1 MGMAA
6 SQARLLTIT
15 ARMHDI
21 EYQAQSI
28 QNAKIELATQS
39 DEVYQDYLKALDA
52 TTLTINDGT
61 GKLQAVNFNTLCGID
76 GMTFGNTRYAL
87 KDVHGRL
94 IVSPEIA
101 KAYSQF
107 MNAMGDTHAAGGDAY
122 AFAMFMLGKDYD
134 TDEYTKAD
142 AEKYDKAF
150 SEVEKK
156 YVTENDDP
164 NVNADLKELKKAI
177 DELVERGKTDK
188 SNGLTDKEKE
198 ELDNMIMKYNFQMN
212 KLYAGEIYENINEGN
227 YKADDFDDADYA
239 DFEYYANIFK
249 QIQANG
255 GSCISVDSC
264 INIKSFDG
272 FDGDAANN
280 SEWLKNMIQSG
291 NITIDK
297 ATTNTKNGKVTF
309 SSTGVP
315 SDDRLDYT
323 TTSTI
328 DKSALA
334 KAEAEYEHK
343 TKAIDQKDKKYDLD
357 LSKLDTQRQ
366 ALKTEYESVKKVID
380 ENIDRTFGIFS

>member
-134 TDEYTKAD
+134 TEEYTKAD
-142 AEKYDKAF
+142 AEKYDEAF
-150 SEVEKK
+150 ADIENK
-156 YVTENDDP
+156 YIKNGDP
-164 NVNADLKELKKAI
+164 SVNSDLKDLKQAI
-177 DELVERGKTDK
+177 DDLIKQGGVNEA
-188 SNGLTDKEKE
+188 NGLTDAKKE

-212 KLYAGEIYENINEGN
+212 KLYAGEIYGKMYPEGN
-227 YKADDFDDADYA
+227 EECPFDDDDYTN
-239 DFEYYANIFK
+239 FEYYANIFK

-255 GSCISVDSC
+255 GSCVSVDSC

-380 ENIDRTFGIFS
+380 DNIDRTFGIFS

>member
-39 DEVYQDYLKALDA
+39 DEVYQDYIKALDA
-52 TTLTINDGT
+52 TTLTINDGS
-61 GKLQAVNFNTLCGID
+61 GKLQAVNFKTLCGID
-76 GMTFGNTRYAL
+76 GITFGNTRYLL

-94 IVSPEIA
+94 IVSEDIL
-101 KAYSQF
+101 KGYNDFKSS
-107 MNAMGDTHAAGGDAY
+107 GIKSEHGDAY
-122 AFAMFMLGKDYD
+122 AFAMFMMGIDTNEADKEGKS
-134 TDEYTKAD
+134 
-142 AEKYDKAF
+142 KYDKAF
-150 SEVEKK
+150 EDVLSENEDRVGEDLITMKESIDSLQEKK
-156 YVTENDDP
+156 ATGSLTEEETKQLE
-164 NVNADLKELKKAI
+164 DLI
-177 DELVERGKTDK
+177 T
-188 SNGLTDKEKE
+188 
-198 ELDNMIMKYNFQMN
+198 KYNFQVT
-212 KLYAGEIYENINEGN
+212 KRFAGEIAEKLGGCT
-227 YKADDFDDADYA
+227 ADDFDEDDYS
-239 DFEYYANIFK
+239 DFEYYSNIYK
-249 QIQANG
+249 QIEANG
-255 GSCISVDSC
+255 GSVIDINSC
-264 INIKSFDG
+264 VNIKSFDG

-291 NITIDK
+291 NITIEK
-297 ATTNTKNGKVTF
+297 VTTNSKNGKLEF

-315 SDDRLDYT
+315 SDDKLDYT

-343 TKAIDQKDKKYDLD
+343 TKALDQKDKKYDLD

>member
-1 MGMAA
+1 
-6 SQARLLTIT
+6 
-15 ARMHDI
+15 
-21 EYQAQSI
+21 
-28 QNAKIELATQS
+28 
-39 DEVYQDYLKALDA
+39 
-52 TTLTINDGT
+52 
-61 GKLQAVNFNTLCGID
+61 
-76 GMTFGNTRYAL
+76 
-87 KDVHGRL
+87 
-94 IVSPEIA
+94 
-101 KAYSQF
+101 
-107 MNAMGDTHAAGGDAY
+107 
-122 AFAMFMLGKDYD
+122 MLGKDYD

-142 AEKYDKAF
+142 AEKYDEAF

-164 NVNADLKELKKAI
+164 SVNADLKELKKAI
-177 DELVERGKTDK
+177 DELVERGKIDK

-198 ELDNMIMKYNFQMN
+198 ELDNMIMKYNFQIN

-255 GSCISVDSC
+255 GSCVSVDSC